1 MNDNNFLQK
10 GGVDISDRLTIV
22 ADDIDFNLI
31 ED

>member
-1 MNDNNFLQK
+1 MNNHNFLQK
-10 GGVDISDRLTIV
+10 GGVDISERLTVV